1 MPYTF
6 FVDTFNLRYIEAQAI
21 LKSYI
26 PVLHPQ
32 PDATFQNETYIGLI
46 FISRRNWQPDELIYT
61 IVMNKILANIAYYG
75 CFVIALI
82 VSYLTLNY
90 AGDLAYSG
98 QQPLVWLSVLA
109 FFAVVTLVVLAIIIK
124 AKFKI

>member
-1 MPYTF
+1 MP
-6 FVDTFNLRYIEAQAI
+6 AQA
-21 LKSYI
+21 SGRSFS
-26 PVLHPQ
+26 HFARNRFEFQ
-32 PDATFQNETYIGLI
+32 RTREPDATFQNETYIGLI

>member
-1 MPYTF
+1 M
-6 FVDTFNLRYIEAQAI
+6 LRKDVIRSELCSLPRCGGVA
-21 LKSYI
+21 KRDRI
-26 PVLHPQ
+26 PPPQ

-109 FFAVVTLVVLAIIIK
+109 FFAVVTLVVLAITIK

>member
-1 MPYTF
+1 M
-6 FVDTFNLRYIEAQAI
+6 
-21 LKSYI
+21 
-26 PVLHPQ
+26 
-32 PDATFQNETYIGLI
+32 GLI
-46 FISRRNWQPDELIYT
+46 FKSRRNWQPDELIYT

>member
-1 MPYTF
+1 M
-6 FVDTFNLRYIEAQAI
+6 LRKDVIRSELCLLPRCVGVAERDR
-21 LKSYI
+21 I
-26 PVLHPQ
+26 PPPQ
-32 PDATFQNETYIGLI
+32 PNATFQNETYIGLI

-98 QQPLVWLSVLA
+98 QQPIVWLSVLA

>member
-1 MPYTF
+1 MHSG
-6 FVDTFNLRYIEAQAI
+6 VR
-21 LKSYI
+21 I
-26 PVLHPQ
+26 PPPQ

-109 FFAVVTLVVLAIIIK
+109 FFAVVTLVVSAITIK